1 MAADN
6 PAAAGVLEFGRAV
19 LHDEARALDAL
30 ADGLGEA
37 FEHAVHLICAC
48 NGKLLVSGLGKS
60 GHVARKIAAT
70 FASTGTTAVFLH
82 LAEAIHGDLGMAA
95 RGDVAILISQSGETP
110 ELEPVVDHF
119 QHAKIPIIAITG
131 HAGTMLAEAGTAT
144 LLLPH
149 WAEVG
154 PESVAPTTSTTMTL
168 ALGDALAMTVMRQ
181 KGVTRTEFGR
191 LHPGGALG
199 ARLRPI
205 RRLMHGGK
213 SLPLTREDSSMHDTV
228 VEMSAKRLGVIG
240 VTDAQGYLVGV
251 ITDGDLRRNIERGL
265 DHSAAEFMTRDP
277 KTMAPDDLVD
287 EALTL
292 FDEYKITSLFV
303 VDDDGTGKKPVG
315 VLHIHDCPSAR

>member
-1 MAADN
+1 MATDSAT
-6 PAAAGVLEFGRAV
+6 GVLEFGREI

-30 ADGLGEA
+30 ADSLDGPFEQAVGLI
-37 FEHAVHLICAC
+37 LDCP
-48 NGKLLVSGLGKS
+48 GKLIVSGLGKS
-60 GHVARKIAAT
+60 GHVGRKIAAT

-95 RGDVAILISQSGETP
+95 RGDVAILISQSGETT
-110 ELEPVVDHF
+110 ELEAVIDHF
-119 QHAKIPIIAITG
+119 QGARIPIIAITG

-149 WAEVG
+149 WAEVV

-191 LHPGGALG
+191 LHPGGSLG
-199 ARLRPI
+199 ARLRPV

-213 SLPLTREDSSMHDTV
+213 SMPLTRADSSMHDTV
-228 VEMSAKRLGVIG
+228 VEMTAKRLGVIG
-240 VTDAQGYLVGV
+240 VTDELGYLVGV

-265 DHSAAEFMTRDP
+265 EHSAVEFMTRDP
-277 KTMAPDDLVD
+277 KTVSPNDL
-287 EALTL
+287 
-292 FDEYKITSLFV
+292 I
-303 VDDDGTGKKPVG
+303 
-315 VLHIHDCPSAR
+315 

>member
-6 PAAAGVLEFGRAV
+6 PSAMGILEFGRAV

-30 ADGLGEA
+30 ADSLGA
-37 FEHAVHLICAC
+37 PFEQAIQLICDC
-48 NGKLLVSGLGKS
+48 KGKLIVCGLGKS
-60 GHVARKIAAT
+60 GHVGRKIAAT

-95 RGDVAILISQSGETP
+95 RGDVAILISQSGETA
-110 ELEPVVDHF
+110 ELEAVIDHF

-131 HAGTMLAEAGTAT
+131 HGGTMLAEAGTAT

-168 ALGDALAMTVMRQ
+168 ALGDALEMTVMRQ
-181 KGVTRTEFGR
+181 KGVNRTDFGR
-191 LHPGGALG
+191 LHPGGTLG
-199 ARLRPI
+199 ARLRPV
-205 RRLMHGGK
+205 RRLMHGGN

-240 VTDAQGYLVGV
+240 VTDAQGHLVGI
-251 ITDGDLRRNIERGL
+251 ITDGDLRRNMERGL
-265 DHSAAEFMTRDP
+265 DHTAAEFMTRDP
-277 KTMAPDDLVD
+277 KTMGPDDLVD

-303 VDDDGTGKKPVG
+303 VEDDGTGKKPIG
-315 VLHIHDCPSAR
+315 VLHIHDCPATR

>member
-6 PAAAGVLEFGRAV
+6 PAATGVLEFGQAV

-37 FEHAVHLICAC
+37 FEHAVHLICDC
-48 NGKLLVSGLGKS
+48 KGKLLVSGLGKS

-240 VTDAQGYLVGV
+240 VTDARGYLVGV
-251 ITDGDLRRNIERGL
+251 ITDGDLRRNSERGL
-265 DHSAAEFMTRDP
+265 DHTAAEFMTRDP